1 METFTRR
8 LEIINI
14 LVYRRSEKID
24 VLARELGV
32 CSRTI
37 QTDICYLSAIYPVV
51 TVRGRYGCVKLIE
64 GYHPYRR
71 TLTLEQK
78 SLFQRIM
85 NDVALNEREKIILSQ
100 FIEERG

>member
-24 VLARELGV
+24 VLAKELGV

-37 QTDICYLSAIYPVV
+37 QTDIYYLSGIYPVT

-64 GYHPYRR
+64 SYHPYRR
-71 TLTLEQK
+71 TLTMEQK
-78 SLFQRIM
+78 KLFQKIM
-85 NDVALNEREKIILSQ
+85 NDVSLNEQEKCILSQ
-100 FIEERG
+100 FIDERS